1 MGGGGGVCLGG
12 GEGGGRGDELGP
24 LTDQWIP
31 PSDIN
36 YIPYISGTLGDRG
49 VPRHKTEPR

>member
-1 MGGGGGVCLGG
+1 MCEGGGGV
-12 GEGGGRGDELGP
+12 GDELGP

-36 YIPYISGTLGDRG
+36 YIPYISGTLGDTG